1 MSLSEKL
8 IEDMKTAMKSK
19 DSVRVGVIR
28 MVRAELQKAEISQK
42 SELKPDD
49 ELAVLSRQAKQRR
62 ESIEAYEKAGR
73 TELAEKEKA
82 ELVVLEAYLPK
93 QMTREEVV
101 AIAQELI
108 ASTGAS
114 SKSEMGKVMGQLM
127 PKLKGRFPGKDVK
140 PIVEELLG

>member
-8 IEDMKTAMKSK
+8 IQDMKAAMKSK

-62 ESIEAYEKAGR
+62 ESIDAYEEAGR

-82 ELVVLEAYLPK
+82 ELAVLETYLPK
-93 QMTREEVV
+93 QMTRDEVIT
-101 AIAQELI
+101 IAQELI
-108 ASTGAS
+108 TNSGAS
-114 SKSEMGKVMGQLM
+114 NKSDMGKVMGQLM

-140 PIVEELLG
+140 PIVESLLS

>member
-1 MSLSEKL
+1 MSLSEQL
-8 IEDMKTAMKSK
+8 IQDMKTAMKSK

-62 ESIEAYEKAGR
+62 ESIEAYEEAGR

-82 ELVVLEAYLPK
+82 ELAVLETYLPK
-93 QMTREEVV
+93 QMTREEVIE
-101 AIAQELI
+101 IAKDLI
-108 ASTGAS
+108 TSVGAS
-114 SKSEMGKVMGQLM
+114 SKSDMGKVMGQLM

-140 PIVEELLG
+140 PIVEGLLG

>member
-42 SELKPDD
+42 GELKSDD

-62 ESIEAYEKAGR
+62 ESIEAYEQAGR
-73 TELAEKEKA
+73 TELADKEKA
-82 ELVVLEAYLPK
+82 ELAVLEAYLPK

-101 AIAQELI
+101 AIAKELI

>member
-42 SELKPDD
+42 GELKPDD

-62 ESIEAYEKAGR
+62 ESIEAYEQAGR
-73 TELAEKEKA
+73 TELADKEKA
-82 ELVVLEAYLPK
+82 ELSVLESYLPK

-108 ASTGAS
+108 ATVGAS
-114 SKSEMGKVMGQLM
+114 SKSDMGKVMGQLM

-140 PIVEELLG
+140 PIVEGLLG